1 MGCTVPARIIPKG
14 LLTEAALAWVALPM
28 AAEIVVGEPSRLD
41 ETSQRLAGF
50 PLVIMERLIT
60 YGILAFFCEEREEER
75 SQQVRGTHR

>member
-1 MGCTVPARIIPKG
+1 
-14 LLTEAALAWVALPM
+14 M

-41 ETSQRLAGF
+41 ETSQRLGF

-60 YGILAFFCEEREEER
+60 YSILAFFCEEREEER